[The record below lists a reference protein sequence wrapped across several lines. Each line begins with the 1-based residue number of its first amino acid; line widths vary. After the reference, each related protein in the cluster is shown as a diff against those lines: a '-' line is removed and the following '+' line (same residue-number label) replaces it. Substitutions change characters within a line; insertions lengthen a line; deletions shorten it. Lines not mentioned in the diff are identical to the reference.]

1 MNRCR
6 SLNSPLSVVSVNQR
20 RPHVQTV
27 HNVHVKGFS
36 ETTKTTT
43 IDLANK
49 FLKPLTQ
56 PISHE
61 KTTISQKTPNQWEE
75 ISIVSEPTWG
85 EGYSEQWRRGWSF
98 TITSVKLGSK
108 CIHIYI
114 YCIYWIHC
122 LYIIGK
128 QPTLGTK
135 IKPCW
140 RVGEMPDLHKN
151 ISTQLKDYCI
161 CLDSKINHVNSPMK
175 DRYFTHF
182 TWTRKVLSCM
192 RTCTCMR

>member
-1 MNRCR
+1 MRSNDKEKHARLAVDQLTNTSSAGILGCR
-6 SLNSPLSVVSVNQR
+6 VYCDGHWVLQYAMFYARTFQICPVVWSIFFLFLVAVDDLNSPLSVVSVNQG

-61 KTTISQKTPNQWEE
+61 KVTISQKTSNQWEE

-98 TITSVKLGSK
+98 AITSVKLGSK
-108 CIHIYI
+108 AELNRTMCIHI
-114 YCIYWIHC
+114 
-122 LYIIGK
+122 
-128 QPTLGTK
+128 
-135 IKPCW
+135 
-140 RVGEMPDLHKN
+140 
-151 ISTQLKDYCI
+151 
-161 CLDSKINHVNSPMK
+161 
-175 DRYFTHF
+175 
-182 TWTRKVLSCM
+182 
-192 RTCTCMR
+192 